1 MVSTVTPSRLDRYAA
16 AILRRRWLVA
26 ALATLLMLVVTGGAR
41 FIGVTNDYRSMFA
54 EDNPQLT
61 ALDALEQTFSASNAA
76 LIAVAPRRGSV
87 FTRETLGAVE
97 ELTEAAWGTPWSTR
111 VDSLTNYSHSEAI
124 DDDLVVEPLVDYAQ
138 SLGDAD
144 LARVEEIALNAID
157 LAGRLVAHDGRVA
170 GVVINFALPENPDA
184 AVVEIT
190 DYLDALLDEARAS
203 HPDVA
208 YHLTGDVVMNRAFA
222 KATEDDFETLAPIVF
237 LVIVVATTV
246 LLRSLLGALA
256 LVITVVFVIN
266 TTMGFAGWIGTVFNP
281 ANSGVPI
288 IVMTVAVAHSV
299 HIVTATLA
307 GMSRGLGRN
316 EAVAESLRGNA
327 WPVFLTTIT
336 TAIGF
341 LSLNASDSPPFHVLG
356 NLVAFGVLCAFV
368 YSMTLLPALLSLL
381 PLRAPRARTGRVG
394 FFAPVPIEQ
403 PAFFD
408 RFGAFVVDRRRF
420 LLGFVALLAA
430 GLALGI
436 PRIELTDNWTQ
447 YFDERYEFRRDTDFV
462 INNLTG
468 METLEY
474 SLNAG
479 REGGITDPDYLRAVD
494 AFAEW
499 YRGQPE
505 VAHVQAFPDIM
516 KRLNRNMHGD
526 DPAFHR
532 LPDDPALTAQY
543 LLLYE
548 LSLPFGNDLN
558 NRIDVAKSAT
568 RMTVVVHSL
577 TSKAQR
583 ELDARAQDWLRANA
597 PRSCNRGVGGQ
608 HRLRSPFPAK
618 HQQHAA
624 GHDYRHGPH
633 FADPDRGLQEPAPGS
648 HQPRTQFSSR
658 RHELRPVGLPGRPGG
673 SRRLGGHRDGV
684 RHHRGRHDSFPGQV
698 SRSPP
703 RRARRAGGGALR
715 LSHRGA
721 GAVDHDRDPVAGL
734 PGVCLLG
741 IRAELGARPPHHDHD
756 RFCAPRRFP
765 ASPALADGH
774 RSEKVMIR
782 PRPAR
787 SALRV
792 LAACLAYLACLGAPV
807 AADAATP
814 EEIGLEIAVE
824 ARERKQGFGNF
835 TASQTMVLR
844 NKQGQESR
852 RRIRVK
858 VPEVEGD
865 GDRSMFVF
873 DKPRDVKGTA
883 LLIHAHKEE
892 ADDQWLYLPALKR
905 VKRISSSNRSGS
917 FMGSEFAYEDMSPQE
932 VEKFTYRY
940 LRDEPCGELTCTVSE
955 LFPEDRKS
963 GYRRQIVWRDKDELR
978 VWKVEY
984 FDRKDAHLKTLTMGS
999 YAQYLDRYWQ
1009 AGEMTMVNHLTGKST
1024 VLSWADFEFRTDL
1037 NPRDFTKTG
1046 LKRAR

>member
-1 MVSTVTPSRLDRYAA
+1 MAGTMSPSRLDCYAA
-16 AILRRRWLVA
+16 VIVRRRWLVA
-26 ALATLLMLVVTGGAR
+26 ALATLLMLVVTSGAR
-41 FIGVTNDYRSMFA
+41 FVGVTNDYRSMFA
-54 EDNPQLT
+54 EDNPQL
-61 ALDALEQTFSASNAA
+61 AAYDALEATFSASNAA
-76 LIAVAPRRGSV
+76 LIAIAPRRGSV

-97 ELTEAAWGTPWSTR
+97 ELTEAAWRTPWSTR

-124 DDDLVVEPLVDYAQ
+124 DDDLVVEPLVDDAP

-170 GVVINFALPENPDA
+170 GLVINFALPENPDA

-190 DYLDALLDEARAS
+190 DHLEGILDEARAR
-203 HPDVA
+203 HPGLA

-222 KATEDDFETLAPIVF
+222 EATEDDFETLAPIVF
-237 LVIVVATTV
+237 LVIVVATAV
-246 LLRSLLGALA
+246 LLRSLLGTLA

-288 IVMTVAVAHSV
+288 IVMTVVIAHSV
-299 HIVTATLA
+299 HVVTATLA

-381 PLRAPRARTGRVG
+381 PLRAPRARTGRIG

-462 INNLTG
+462 IDNLTG

-474 SLNAG
+474 SLDAG

-499 YRGQPE
+499 YRGQPQ

-516 KRLNRNMHGD
+516 KRLNKNMHGD
-526 DPAFHR
+526 DLAFDR
-532 LPDDPALTAQY
+532 LPDDSALAAQY

-597 PRSCNRGVGGQ
+597 PGLATEASGVSIVFAHLSQRNINSMLRGTIIAMALISLILIGVFKNLRLGLVSLVPNFLPAVMSFGLWGYLVG
-608 HRLRSPFPAK
+608 R
-618 HQQHAA
+618 
-624 GHDYRHGPH
+624 
-633 FADPDRGLQEPAPGS
+633 
-648 HQPRTQFSSR
+648 
-658 RHELRPVGLPGRPGG
+658 VGLAG
-673 SRRLGGHRDGV
+673 SVVTAMAFGIIVDDTIHFLSKYLKARRDGLAA
-684 RHHRGRHDSFPGQV
+684 PE
-698 SRSPP
+698 
-703 RRARRAGGGALR
+703 
-715 LSHRGA
+715 
-721 GAVDHDRDPVAGL
+721 AV
-734 PGVCLLG
+734 
-741 IRAELGARPPHHDHD
+741 
-756 RFCAPRRFP
+756 
-765 ASPALADGH
+765 
-774 RSEKVMIR
+774 
-782 PRPAR
+782 R
-787 SALRV
+787 SAFRTVGRALWTTTAI
-792 LAACLAYLACLGAPV
+792 LSLGFLVFAFS
-807 AADAATP
+807 
-814 EEIGLEIAVE
+814 
-824 ARERKQGFGNF
+824 GF
-835 TASQTMVLR
+835 
-844 NKQGQESR
+844 E
-852 RRIRVK
+852 
-858 VPEVEGD
+858 
-865 GDRSMFVF
+865 
-873 DKPRDVKGTA
+873 
-883 LLIHAHKEE
+883 
-892 ADDQWLYLPALKR
+892 
-905 VKRISSSNRSGS
+905 
-917 FMGSEFAYEDMSPQE
+917 
-932 VEKFTYRY
+932 
-940 LRDEPCGELTCTVSE
+940 
-955 LFPEDRKS
+955 
-963 GYRRQIVWRDKDELR
+963 
-978 VWKVEY
+978 
-984 FDRKDAHLKTLTMGS
+984 
-999 YAQYLDRYWQ
+999 
-1009 AGEMTMVNHLTGKST
+1009 
-1024 VLSWADFEFRTDL
+1024 LSWALGLLITITIVCALVADFLLLPPLLMAIDRRK
-1037 NPRDFTKTG
+1037 P
-1046 LKRAR
+1046 